1 MKNKTLR
8 NQITNYLSIY
18 LSKKDLQMK
27 PIMYQILK
35 RIKNDQQMTYRQ
47 FLSIIK
53 FLERERPFV
62 NKNRSQI
69 FEHFKPLIID
79 PNSFE
84 EPTKGNNIDDDTE
97 NTLEPFFL

>member
-1 MKNKTLR
+1 
-8 NQITNYLSIY
+8 
-18 LSKKDLQMK
+18 MK

-35 RIKNDQQMTYRQ
+35 RIKNDQQMTYKQ

-62 NKNRSQI
+62 TKSRSQI

-79 PNSFE
+79 PNSFV

-97 NTLEPFFL
+97 NTLEPFFI